1 MKDQAKYGQW
11 AFLGGMVIAII
22 VGLAS
27 GFLGGSLPIVLGV
40 LAVLGLIVGLLNIT
54 EKEVTPFLIATIA
67 LLAVPSSLAPMTAL
81 VASTGGGVGT
91 MMVSALNGF
100 LGAIAVFISPAAFV
114 VAIKAIYQMAQP
126 GD

>member
-11 AFLGGMVIAII
+11 AFLGGVIIAII

-27 GFLGGSLPIVLGV
+27 GFLGGSLPIVLAV
-40 LAVLGLIVGLLNIT
+40 LGVLGLIVGLLNIT

-67 LLAVPSSLAPMTAL
+67 LLAAPSALAPVTAL
-81 VASTGGGVGT
+81 IAANGAGLGT
-91 MMVSALNGF
+91 TLVTDLNGF

-114 VAIKAIYQMAQP
+114 VALKSIYQMAQP
-126 GD
+126 G